1 MEQTAVQLMSR
12 KQRAAKLLTG
22 DIGLTGLDALTEG
35 EGGFEE
41 ALLDAIGRDDAL
53 LDPSQLFKVS
63 GMTSDIDTEDAAYWN
78 VEDAAPQT
86 DPILTAALELG
97 ARVSIEAETHDE
109 PRLIPATLADYLDAV
124 SLIGDA
130 KRWTKLK
137 HEGMALVE
145 AGKPQ
150 THLCAWL
157 TENRIVFPGCEDEVA
172 AKLVERT
179 PTKAPETPVLHIEPR
194 RPVVLEAKPK
204 RKPQSKIVAFPQ
216 TETLRDDA
224 PVKQLALF

>member
-53 LDPSQLFKVS
+53 LDPSQLFKAS
-63 GMTSDIDTEDAAYWN
+63 GMTSDIDAEDAAYWN

-97 ARVSIEAETHDE
+97 ATVTLEAEISGE
-109 PRLIPATLADYLDAV
+109 PHILPATLVDYLDSV

-130 KRWTKLK
+130 RRWIKLK
-137 HEGMALVE
+137 REGIALVE

-150 THLCAWL
+150 ADLCAWL
-157 TENRIVFPGCEDEVA
+157 TDNRIVFPGCEAEVA
-172 AKLVERT
+172 AKLVEWT
-179 PTKAPETPVLHIEPR
+179 PTKAPDAPVLHIEPR